1 VTHPYRR
8 ALVPLFAV
16 RVRLSL
22 FLVTNSLVLLRTH
35 SFLSRTYSS
44 LSRTHSSLSRTYTSL
59 SRTHSSLSRTYSF
72 CHELTFL
79 CVQERNPDTNTAIA
93 IEDVFF
99 LVCFVM
105 RLIAP
110 TSLYIHACMHTYI
123 KRAYKTFLLVA
134 ALPKLARTHV
144 YIQYYRY
151 KSVQCARIK
160 RVRWWPHC
168 LWATR

>member
-1 VTHPYRR
+1 MTHPYRR

-44 LSRTHSSLSRTYTSL
+44 LSRTHSSLSRTY
-59 SRTHSSLSRTYSF
+59 SF
-72 CHELTFL
+72 YHELTFL

-110 TSLYIHACMHTYI
+110 TSLYIHACIHTYI

>member
-35 SFLSRTYSS
+35 SFLSRTYS
-44 LSRTHSSLSRTYTSL
+44 SL

>member
-1 VTHPYRR
+1 MTHPYRR

-35 SFLSRTYSS
+35 SFLSRTYS
-44 LSRTHSSLSRTYTSL
+44 SL

-110 TSLYIHACMHTYI
+110 TSLYIHACIHTYI

>member
-1 VTHPYRR
+1 MTHPYRR

-35 SFLSRTYSS
+35 SFLSRTYS
-44 LSRTHSSLSRTYTSL
+44 SL

>member
-35 SFLSRTYSS
+35 SFLSRTYS
-44 LSRTHSSLSRTYTSL
+44 SL

-110 TSLYIHACMHTYI
+110 TSLYIHACIHTYI